1 MKKTVA
7 LVIMDG
13 FGYSENKNGNAVASA
28 ETPNIDKFQKTYPT
42 TLINASGR
50 AVGLPEGQMGN
61 SEVGHLNLGSGRVV
75 YQDITRIDKAIEDGE
90 FFKNTEFKNAIENLG
105 KDNALHLVGLLS
117 DGGVHSSI
125 NHLFAL
131 LDMAKRQ
138 NVKRVFVHA
147 ITDGRDVPPDSAVKF
162 VKMLED
168 KMKSLGIGTIATVV
182 GRYFYMDRDK
192 RWDRV
197 EKGYNCVYN
206 GVGTRFSSAESALLT
221 SYKNA
226 ITDEFVEPSIIDGYN
241 GVKDGDSVIF
251 FNFRSDR
258 AREISHAVLDENFEN
273 FARIKKD
280 VYYVGMTEY
289 DVTLKNIHTA
299 FPPKDIKNTLG
310 EYLAKN
316 DYSQL
321 RIAETEKYAHVTF
334 FFNGGVETPNEN
346 EDRILIPSPK
356 VATYDLQPEMSAF
369 EVAEKATEAV
379 GKYDVIILNFANCDM
394 VGHTGNLSAT
404 IRAVETVDT
413 CVNKFIN
420 KVLEVG
426 GVALLTADHG
436 NAEKMTFED
445 GSPCTSHTTNL
456 VPFSVIGDDYIGCA
470 LKEGKA
476 LCDVAPTMLE
486 ILGLVQPEEMTGE
499 SILCPKLK
507 K

>member
-13 FGYSENKNGNAVASA
+13 FGYSKETKGNAIYSA
-28 ETPNIDKFQKTYPT
+28 ETPNLDRLQKTYPT
-42 TLINASGR
+42 TFINASGR

-61 SEVGHLNLGSGRVV
+61 SEVGHLNLGAGRVV
-75 YQDITRIDKAIEDGE
+75 YQDITMIDKSIEDGE
-90 FFKNTEFKNAIENLG
+90 FFKNDKLKTAMENLG
-105 KDNALHLVGLLS
+105 KNNSLHLVGLLS
-117 DGGVHSSI
+117 NGGVHSSI
-125 NHLFAL
+125 NHLYAL
-131 LDMAKRQ
+131 LEMAKKM
-138 NVKRVFVHA
+138 NVAKVYVHC
-147 ITDGRDVPPDSAVKF
+147 ITDGRDVPPDSGVKF
-162 VKMLED
+162 IKELEG
-168 KMKSLGIGTIATVV
+168 KIKSIGIGTIATIV

-197 EKGYNCVYN
+197 EKGYNCVFN
-206 GVGTRFSSAESALLT
+206 GVGTRYASAESAILS
-221 SYKNA
+221 SYKNG

-241 GVKDGDSVIF
+241 GIKDGDSVIF
-251 FNFRSDR
+251 YNFRSDR
-258 AREISHAVLDENFEN
+258 AREISHAALDENFDS

-280 VYYVGMTEY
+280 IYYVGMTEY

-310 EYLAKN
+310 EYLANN
-316 DYSQL
+316 DYNQL

-334 FFNGGVETPNEN
+334 FFNGGVESPNRL

-356 VATYDLQPEMSAF
+356 VATYDLQPQMSAF
-369 EVAEKATEAV
+369 EVTEEACKAV

-394 VGHTGNLSAT
+394 VGHTGVFSAT
-404 IRAVETVDT
+404 VRAVETVDT
-413 CVNKFIN
+413 CVNRFVSKI
-420 KVLEVG
+420 LEVG
-426 GVALLTADHG
+426 GVVLLTADHG

-456 VPFSVIGDDYIGCA
+456 VPFSVIGDDYIGSK
-470 LKEGKA
+470 LKENRA

-486 ILGLVQPEEMTGE
+486 ILGLRQPEEMTGE
-499 SILCPKLK
+499 SILCANDK

>member
-1 MKKTVA
+1 MKKTIA

-13 FGYSENKNGNAVASA
+13 FGYSKDTQGNAIYTA
-28 ETPNIDKFQKTYPT
+28 ETPNIDKFQEIYPT

-61 SEVGHLNLGSGRVV
+61 SEVGHLNLGAGRVV
-75 YQDITRIDKAIEDGE
+75 YQDITMIDKAIEDGE
-90 FFKNTEFKNAIENLG
+90 FFKNDKLKTAMECLG
-105 KDNALHLVGLLS
+105 KNNSLHLVGLLS

-131 LDMAKRQ
+131 LDMAKKM
-138 NVKRVFVHA
+138 NVGRVFVHC
-147 ITDGRDVPPDSAVKF
+147 ITDGRDVPPDSGIKF
-162 VKMLED
+162 VRLLED
-168 KMKSLGIGTIATVV
+168 KMKKIGLGTIATLV

-206 GVGTRFSSAESALLT
+206 GVGTRYSSAESAILA
-221 SYKNA
+221 SYKNG

-258 AREISHAVLDENFEN
+258 AREISHAVLDEKFDN

-289 DVTLKNIHTA
+289 DVTLANIHTA

-310 EYLAKN
+310 EYLSNN
-316 DYSQL
+316 DYNQL

-334 FFNGGVETPNEN
+334 FFNGGVETPNKD

-356 VATYDLQPEMSAF
+356 VATYDLKPEMSAI
-369 EVAEKATEAV
+369 EVTDKAVEAV

-394 VGHTGNLSAT
+394 VGHTGVFNSAV
-404 IRAVETVDT
+404 RAVGTVDS
-413 CVNKFIN
+413 CVSRFVNKI
-420 KVLEVG
+420 LDVG
-426 GVALLTADHG
+426 GVVLLTADHG

-456 VPFSVIGDDYIGCA
+456 VPFSVIGEDYKGCK
-470 LKEGKA
+470 LKENRA
-476 LCDVAPTMLE
+476 LCDVAPTLLE
-486 ILGLVQPEEMTGE
+486 ILGLEKPEEMTGE
-499 SILCPKLK
+499 SILCPNIK
-507 K
+507 

>member
-13 FGYSENKNGNAVASA
+13 FGYSKETKGNAVAKA
-28 ETPNIDKFQKTYPT
+28 ETPNIDRFHKTYPT

-61 SEVGHLNLGSGRVV
+61 SEVGHLNLGAGRVV
-75 YQDITRIDKAIEDGE
+75 YQDITMIDKAIEDGE
-90 FFKNTEFKNAIENLG
+90 FFKNDKLKTAMENLG
-105 KDNALHLVGLLS
+105 KENSLHLVGLLS

-131 LDMAKRQ
+131 LEMAKKMS
-138 NVKRVFVHA
+138 VKKVYVHC
-147 ITDGRDVPPDSAVKF
+147 ITDGRDVPPDSGIKF
-162 VKMLED
+162 VKLLED
-168 KMKSLGIGTIATVV
+168 KMKVIGVGTIATIV

-206 GVGTRFSSAESALLT
+206 GVGTRFASAESAMAT
-221 SYKNA
+221 SYKNG

-258 AREISHAVLDENFEN
+258 AREISHAVLDENFDS

-310 EYLAKN
+310 EYLADN
-316 DYSQL
+316 DYNQL

-334 FFNGGVETPNEN
+334 FFNGGIEAPNKN

-369 EVAEKATEAV
+369 EVTDKAVEAV

-394 VGHTGNLSAT
+394 VGHTGIFNAAV
-404 IRAVETVDT
+404 RAVETVDT
-413 CVNKFIN
+413 CVNKFVS

-426 GVALLTADHG
+426 GVVLLTADHG

-456 VPFSVIGDDYIGCA
+456 VPFSVIGDDYIGCK
-470 LKEGKA
+470 LKENKA

-486 ILGLVQPEEMTGE
+486 ILGLKQPEEMTGE
-499 SILCPKLK
+499 SILCPNVK
-507 K
+507 

>member
-13 FGYSENKNGNAVASA
+13 FGYSERKDGNAIAFA
-28 ETPNIDKFQKTYPT
+28 ETPNIDRFQKKYPT
-42 TLINASGR
+42 TLISASGR

-61 SEVGHLNLGSGRVV
+61 SEVGHLNLGAGRVV
-75 YQDITRIDKAIEDGE
+75 YQDITMIDKSIEDGE
-90 FFKNTEFKNAIENLG
+90 FFKNDKLKTAMESLTDK
-105 KDNALHLVGLLS
+105 NALHLVGLLS
-117 DGGVHSSI
+117 NGGVHSSI

-131 LDMAKRQ
+131 LEMAKRY
-138 NVKRVFVHA
+138 NVKNVFVHA
-147 ITDGRDVPPDSAVKF
+147 ITDGRDVPPDSAINF
-162 VKMLED
+162 VKEVEARCQ
-168 KMKSLGIGTIATVV
+168 KLGVGKIATIV

-197 EKGYNCVYN
+197 EKGYNCVFN
-206 GVGTRFSSAESALLT
+206 GVGTRFGSSESAIST
-221 SYKNA
+221 SYKNG
-226 ITDEFVEPSIIDGYN
+226 ITDEFIEPSIIDGYT
-241 GVKDGDSVIF
+241 GIKDGDSLIF
-251 FNFRSDR
+251 YNFRSDR
-258 AREISHAVLDENFEN
+258 AREISHAALDEDFNS

-280 VYYVGMTEY
+280 IYYVGMTEY

-316 DYSQL
+316 DYNQL

-334 FFNGGVETPNEN
+334 FFNGGVEKPNEL

-369 EVAEKATEAV
+369 EVTEKAVESV

-394 VGHTGNLSAT
+394 VGHTGIFNAAV
-404 IRAVETVDT
+404 RAVETVDT
-413 CVNKFIN
+413 CVNKFVS

-426 GVALLTADHG
+426 GVVLLTADHG
-436 NAEKMTFED
+436 NAEQMTFED

-456 VPFSVIGDDYIGCA
+456 VPFSVIGDDYIDCE
-470 LKEGKA
+470 LKQNKA

-486 ILGLVQPEEMTGE
+486 ILGLKQPDEMTGE
-499 SILCPKLK
+499 SILAPKH
-507 K
+507 